1 MGKLLALLGVLGLL
15 WKEEVSKVQA
25 ATPTTFGYEGQLSEG
40 SLPADGLYDIRATLF
55 DASSDGTIVGGP
67 VTNLA
72 VQVHQGLFT
81 TTLDFGL
88 APIAGTHWIGL
99 AVRRFEET
107 APFTDLLPRQP
118 ITAVPSA
125 LRTAVADEARVAHSL
140 VTRTPST
147 APSVVLA
154 PAHTSPTP
162 VPGGVAWL
170 DANGT
175 FAGGIVADTPGR
187 LDFNLTR
194 PLYVSG
200 APLIVS
206 SGSGARPLLS
216 SNILQ
221 VLGNAQVTGTLQA
234 LGGIRFPDGSRLD
247 SSSAFQQP
255 NVLWVSTSG
264 DDSTAT
270 RGNPALPWK
279 TLGIAVSNALS
290 GDAIL
295 MLPGTYPVATVPELG
310 AERLAAPI
318 RVVGLTNVTI
328 AGFGGTP
335 EIYAPDFGDIIQ
347 VASCYNLTFR
357 NLHLRSDASK
367 LAAPPHGQSA
377 GICFRPDSPA
387 NARIL
392 IDGCRF
398 TGVPHAITTFAA
410 PAVITDHLTVR
421 DCTFID
427 CGWTTGVPTL
437 GQDGGALT
445 GFGNH
450 LRFVNNTL
458 DGAIRGV
465 EFYRFPGDPGHTNA
479 LISGNIFLNYW
490 DCAICSFDDGDDNAA
505 TLDSV
510 VIADNLFEDAPN
522 ELAGGEVSG
531 SAAIL
536 INSGRRITIRGNL
549 VNRGK
554 IYGIKV
560 SALTGPLEHVDIT
573 ANAVSDVAG
582 RGVQITDYGPGVQH
596 VRVTNNRLWG
606 NSGGGLLAQG
616 QFLDLSFNDI
626 TANYPSGIRVMESET
641 GQLTSSSRVY
651 GNFLIGNASA
661 MDTTGTTNLIVEAN
675 HVIEATPPP
684 PDTNSPSSVRTLSS
698 QRPRPANTTPGTS
711 PEPRPPRR
719 IDALRAWQA
728 AADEANAA
736 GLR

>member
-15 WKEEVSKVQA
+15 WKEEVSRVQA

-40 SLPADGLYDIRATLF
+40 SLPAEGIYDLRVTLF
-55 DASSDGTIVGGP
+55 DASSDGTRVGGP
-67 VTNLA
+67 ITNLA

-81 TTLDFGL
+81 TTLDFGV
-88 APIAGTHWIGL
+88 APMPGVHWLEL
-99 AVRRFEET
+99 AVRRFEEG
-107 APFTDLLPRQP
+107 APFTELLPRQP

-125 LRTAVADEARVAHSL
+125 LRSAVADEARIAHSL
-140 VTRTPST
+140 VTGTT
-147 APSVVLA
+147 TNAPSVVLV
-154 PAHTSPTP
+154 PAHNTSTP

-170 DANGT
+170 DAGGNL
-175 FAGGIVADTPGR
+175 AGGLVADTPAR
-187 LDFNLTR
+187 LSFNLSR

-206 SGSGARPLLS
+206 SGSGARPPLS

-221 VLGNAQVTGTLQA
+221 VLGNTQVTGTLQA
-234 LGGIRFPDGSRLD
+234 LGGIAFPDGSRLV
-247 SSSAFQQP
+247 SSTSLQQP
-255 NVLWVSTSG
+255 NVLWVSTAG
-264 DDSTAT
+264 DDSTAR
-270 RGNPALPWK
+270 RGNPLLPYK
-279 TLGIAVSNALS
+279 TLGIAMSNALS
-290 GDAIL
+290 GDAVFV
-295 MLPGTYPVATVPELG
+295 LPGTYPVATAPELG
-310 AERLAAPI
+310 SLRVAAPI
-318 RVVGLTNVTI
+318 RIVGLTNVTI

-357 NLHLRSDASK
+357 NLHFRSEASR
-367 LAAPPHGQSA
+367 LAEPPHGQSA
-377 GICFRPDSPA
+377 GICFRPDAPA

-392 IDGCRF
+392 IDSCRF

-421 DCTFID
+421 DCTFVD

-554 IYGIKV
+554 LYGIKV

-582 RGVQITDYGPGVQH
+582 RGVQVTDYGPGVQH
-596 VRVTNNRLWG
+596 VRVTNNRIWG

-626 TANYPSGIRVMESET
+626 TANYPYGIRVMESET
-641 GQLTSSSRVY
+641 GRPTSDSRVY
-651 GNFLIGNASA
+651 GNFLIGNAST
-661 MDTTGTTNLIVEAN
+661 MDFEGTTNLIVEAN
-675 HVIEATPPP
+675 HVVTSNPPP
-684 PDTNSPSSVRTLSS
+684 PDTNNPVSARALSRL
-698 QRPRPANTTPGTS
+698 QPRPSNPTSGTAAHH
-711 PEPRPPRR
+711 PPRR
-719 IDALRAWQA
+719 ADALRAWQA
-728 AADEANAA
+728 AADQVAA
-736 GLR
+736 ASVR

>member
-1 MGKLLALLGVLGLL
+1 MGKLLALFGMLGLV
-15 WKEEVSKVQA
+15 WIEEVGNVRA
-25 ATPTTFGYEGQLSEG
+25 GTPTAFGYQGQLIDG
-40 SLPADGLYDIRATLF
+40 NLPADGLYDLSVTLF
-55 DASSDGTIVGGP
+55 NASTEGSGVGGP
-67 VTNLA
+67 ITNLA
-72 VQVHQGLFT
+72 VHVQLGLFT
-81 TTLDFGL
+81 TTIDFGL
-88 APIAGTHWIGL
+88 APISGTHWLEI
-99 AVRRFEET
+99 AVCRSGGVT
-107 APFTDLLPRQP
+107 PFTPLLPRQP
-118 ITAVPSA
+118 IQAVPDAVRSS
-125 LRTAVADEARVAHSL
+125 TAAEAAVAHSL
-140 VTRTPST
+140 VTRTVPNS
-147 APSVVLA
+147 PSVILA
-154 PAHTSPTP
+154 PALPGASP
-162 VPGGVAWL
+162 VPGGIAWL
-170 DANGT
+170 DPAGRV
-175 FAGGIVADTPGR
+175 AGGIVADSPAR
-187 LDFNLTR
+187 LSFNLSR
-194 PLYVSG
+194 PLFVSG

-206 SGSGARPLLS
+206 SGSGNRPLLS

-221 VLGNAQVTGTLQA
+221 VLGNAQVTGSIDAQ
-234 LGGIRFPDGSRLD
+234 GGILFPDGSRLL
-247 SSSAFQQP
+247 SSTPFQQP
-255 NVLWVSTSG
+255 NVLWVSTQG
-264 DDSTAT
+264 DDSSAT
-270 RGNPALPWK
+270 RGNPALPWRSI
-279 TLGIAVSNALS
+279 GIAISNAVS

-295 MLPGTYPVATVPELG
+295 ILPGTYQVLTFPELG
-310 AERLAAPI
+310 SQRVAAPI
-318 RVVGLTNVTI
+318 RMVGLTNVTI

-357 NLHLRSDASK
+357 NIHLWSDASK
-367 LAAPPHGQSA
+367 LATPPHGQSA
-377 GICFRPDSPA
+377 GISFRPDAPA

-392 IDGCRF
+392 IDSCRF

-490 DCAICSFDDGDDNAA
+490 DCAICSFDDGDENEAS
-505 TLDSV
+505 LDSV
-510 VIADNLFEDAPN
+510 VIADNLFEDAAHEVP
-522 ELAGGEVSG
+522 GGEVSG

-536 INSGRRITIRGNL
+536 LNSGRRITVRGNL
-549 VNRGK
+549 INRGK
-554 IYGIKV
+554 LYGIKV

-641 GQLTSSSRVY
+641 GRLTSASRVY
-651 GNFLIGNASA
+651 GNFFIGNASA
-661 MDTTGTTNLIVEAN
+661 LQTEGTTNLFVEAN
-675 HVIEATPPP
+675 HIIEAEPPP
-684 PDTNSPSSVRTLSS
+684 PEKNPPGSARALHRL
-698 QRPRPANTTPGTS
+698 QPRRAIADLGTAA
-711 PEPRPPRR
+711 PRMPRR

-728 AADEANAA
+728 AADQAQAA
-736 GLR
+736 R